1 MKRISSSSSSMTRMI
16 PFRMWLLPT
25 ICISILL
32 WIQCTDSTGAWLMP
46 TSRSPH
52 PHPLLVANDR
62 VVRPH
67 HPFPVPHHHG
77 IQRSRIRSSR
87 TCTRTRLASLQ
98 QQQQQQQQEETV
110 KHMFQSSLYQDK
122 PIVLIGASSTSTST
136 TDKSD
141 GDGDGSRDELHR
153 LANHWVSLFD
163 KKETTGTVWNY
174 WDHHQVLYDKIGSS
188 SLTPRDVIVLDYT
201 TCPSAC
207 QTDGEFQEVAKT
219 LYDTHGL
226 LSIYVNVQTSC
237 DAATTT
243 TTLTSNHEDDGPTS
257 LLEAEVFLPYS
268 DYELCIETTTSQT
281 QNGWSDTDTDT
292 DTDADPHAAAAAQDA
307 GVLEWEHTC
316 WELQR
321 LVARALLPPAIP
333 GSSTDSDESS
343 SSSFNSAHLTM
354 GPQTFFV
361 SCTLPEYNIS
371 QSLALPD
378 GTRDFMED
386 VCRDVDA
393 VEFRADLLTRREN
406 RFQILVQQ
414 QWLRRR
420 CRPHAIRAPF
430 LPLLDTAGLE
440 DVMPLVFT
448 VRSDSQAGTF
458 PTSQQQP
465 LLWDLLELGLRSG
478 ANVLDVECAWDKDQ
492 TDRLLSLSE
501 ARYASQILGSQ
512 HVVGNVE
519 PTSLFEAVE
528 LFEACSFQGRAHGTK
543 VVLSMPKNQGGDN
556 NSNSNSNSNSNNN
569 DSVYL
574 ANQAGE
580 MAASV
585 ARSQGRP
592 VLPYIGL
599 VLGEEGILS
608 RVANERFT
616 PVTHDAMGKIGAP
629 GQMTA
634 SELITIR
641 LLTGTTLR
649 PKAFCILGRDISKYT
664 ASPNMFGAAFAAT
677 QLSHEFYLADFTSLP
692 DFLESDLWQGDNF
705 GGCSV
710 TIPYKQAIVPHVDV
724 LSKAAQAI
732 GSVNTIV
739 MQDTIGDTEIIRQ
752 VHGHNTD
759 WMGIYRPVARHLGR
773 RLYDTTTAKNVLL
786 LGAGGTAR
794 AAAYAA
800 QQLWGSNHT
809 NLFVWNR
816 TPEKAVEL
824 ANAFGGTVVTDLSED
839 AMTRLLDQQMDPNDN
854 YFSVILATVPAAAN
868 LELPTAAFRNRPV
881 VLDVNYKPWDT
892 QLLIQAQAAGCSIV
906 RGSEMLW
913 EQGVGQF
920 ELWTQR
926 TAPYKVMK
934 EAVLDACLNNIH
946 QDDDSSELPIVDAE
960 IEQESSWDEVA
971 DASLPPPPP
980 KRYAILGHNIAYSV
994 SPQMQNAAFEANGL
1008 PHTYG
1013 RADVETVDEFIS
1025 GELWNAPD
1033 FGGCSVTIPHKQ
1045 AIMPH
1050 LDELTEAAQT
1060 IGSVNTI
1067 IVSQKKASSNDD
1079 DDDEDER
1086 VLVGDN
1092 TDWKGIYNP
1101 VKRKLSTDASSSEGG
1116 YALIL
1121 GAGGTA
1127 RAAAYAAKRLGL
1139 TPIYYNRTP
1148 DKAVVL
1154 AASFGGS
1161 IVTEIAPDGQEDDID
1176 EKEEETP
1183 LILNRA
1189 WFKDKDKNN
1198 IHVVLSTLPAAVGFT
1213 LPNWMLEEKDKL
1225 IVLDVNYKPYHTPL
1239 LTQATEKGCQ
1249 VVRGSEMLWEQGVGQ
1264 FELWTQQKAP
1274 YDVMKEA
1281 VLASCLPEME

>member
-1 MKRISSSSSSMTRMI
+1 MKRIRGSSSSSSSSMARMI
-16 PFRMWLLPT
+16 PFRMWLRT
-25 ICISILL
+25 SISISISILV
-32 WIQCTDSTGAWLMP
+32 WIQCTDRTDAWLMP
-46 TSRSPH
+46 TSPSPS
-52 PHPLLVANDR
+52 PLLLVANNR
-62 VVRPH
+62 VKQQGVVRPH
-67 HPFPVPHHHG
+67 HSQTFPVPHHHS
-77 IQRSRIRSSR
+77 IQRSSNSHSHSR
-87 TCTRTRLASLQ
+87 TRSTRTLLASASASASLQ
-98 QQQQQQQQEETV
+98 QPQEETV
-110 KHMFQSSLYQDK
+110 KNMFQSSLYQDK
-122 PIVLIGASSTSTST
+122 PIVLIGASST
-136 TDKSD
+136 TDSD
-141 GDGDGSRDELHR
+141 SDRSRDELHR

-163 KKETTGTVWNY
+163 KKETAGTVWNY
-174 WDHHQVLYDKIGSS
+174 WEHNDSPSRPTSSSSSHSQGLYDKISSS

-201 TCPSAC
+201 SCPSAC
-207 QTDGEFQEVAKT
+207 QAEELQEVAKT
-219 LYDTHGL
+219 LYETHGL
-226 LSIYVNVQTSC
+226 LSIYVNVQTRE
-237 DAATTT
+237 AATAT
-243 TTLTSNHEDDGPTS
+243 TTLTSNHEDGSS
-257 LLEAEVFLPYS
+257 LGGLEEEVFLPYS
-268 DYELCIETTTSQT
+268 DYELCIQTTTDQ
-281 QNGWSDTDTDT
+281 
-292 DTDADPHAAAAAQDA
+292 HAAAQDA
-307 GVLEWEHTC
+307 ELEWEHTC

-321 LVARALLPPAIP
+321 LVGRALLPPAIP
-333 GSSTDSDESS
+333 GSSTDE
-343 SSSFNSAHLTM
+343 SSFNSAHLTM

-361 SCTLPEYNIS
+361 SCTLPEYNITCRP
-371 QSLALPD
+371 SLD
-378 GTRDFMED
+378 HGTRDFMEN
-386 VCRDVDA
+386 VCQDVDA

-406 RFQILVQQ
+406 RFQILYQQ

-458 PTSQQQP
+458 PTSQHQP

-478 ANVLDVECAWDKDQ
+478 ANVLDVECSWDKDQ

-501 ARYASQILGSQ
+501 ARYASQILGSH

-519 PTSLFEAVE
+519 PTTLFEAVE
-528 LFEACSFQGRAHGTK
+528 LFESCSFQGRAHGTK

-556 NSNSNSNSNSNNN
+556 NSNSNNNNN
-569 DSVYL
+569 DSIYL
-574 ANQAGE
+574 AKQAGE

-616 PVTHDAMGKIGAP
+616 PVTHDAMGKVGAP

-677 QLSHEFYLADFTSLP
+677 QLSHEFYLADFTSLS
-692 DFLESDLWQGDNF
+692 DFLDSDLWQGDNF

-724 LSKAAQAI
+724 LSEAAQAI

-773 RLYDTTTAKNVLL
+773 RLYDTSTTKNVLL

-809 NLFVWNR
+809 NIFIWNR

-824 ANAFGGTVVTDLSED
+824 ANAFGGTVVTELSED
-839 AMTRLLDQQMDPNDN
+839 AMTRLLDQQMDPNNN

-881 VLDVNYKPWDT
+881 VLDVNYQPWDT
-892 QLLIQAQAAGCSIV
+892 KLLIQAQAAGCSIV

-926 TAPYKVMK
+926 TAPYKMMK
-934 EAVLDACLNNIH
+934 EAVLDACLNNVH

-960 IEQESSWDEVA
+960 IEGDSSLDEVA
-971 DASLPPPPP
+971 DASLPPPSP

-994 SPQMQNAAFEANGL
+994 SPQMHNAAFEANGL

-1013 RADVETVDEFIS
+1013 RADVETVDEFIC

-1079 DDDEDER
+1079 DDDDEGER

-1092 TDWKGIYNP
+1092 TDWKGIYSS
-1101 VKRKLSTDASSSEGG
+1101 VKRKLSTDTSSSEGG

-1148 DKAVVL
+1148 NKAVVL

-1161 IVTEIAPDGQEDDID
+1161 IVTEIAPDGQEDDVD

-1189 WFKDKDKNN
+1189 WFKDKDKKN
-1198 IHVVLSTLPAAVGFT
+1198 IRVVLSTLPAAVGFT